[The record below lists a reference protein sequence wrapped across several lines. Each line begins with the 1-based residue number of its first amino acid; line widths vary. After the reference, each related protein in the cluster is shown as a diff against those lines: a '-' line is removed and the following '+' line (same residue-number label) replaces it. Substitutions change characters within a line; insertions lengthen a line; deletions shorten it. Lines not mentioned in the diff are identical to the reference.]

1 MSKAF
6 VSPSLRRRVAEQA
19 RHRCGYCLSTESI
32 VGTPMDVEHIIPESQ
47 GGPTEEQN
55 LWLSCSLCNSYKGTR
70 TTSVDPISGREVPL
84 FDPRRQSWNEHFGWE
99 EAGSMIVG
107 LTAIGRATVLA
118 LVLNRP
124 PLVKA
129 RRRWAAVGW
138 HPPRD

>member
-47 GGPTEEQN
+47 GGSTEEQN